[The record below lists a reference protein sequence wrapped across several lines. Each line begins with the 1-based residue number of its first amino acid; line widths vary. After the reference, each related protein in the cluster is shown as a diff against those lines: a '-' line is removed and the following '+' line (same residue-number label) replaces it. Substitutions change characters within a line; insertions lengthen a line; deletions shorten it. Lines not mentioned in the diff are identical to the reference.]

1 MERYFTR
8 SGDDGLT
15 GLLGK
20 DRVPK
25 YDPRVEV
32 LGSIDELDAWLGL
45 VRSTLRLEE
54 INTLLLGIQHDL
66 YTLMSAVAA
75 GPEMIER
82 FPDLRP
88 ERTAYL
94 EERIE
99 YYANEAGPLEAFVIP
114 GDDQRAAFVDI
125 SRTVARRAERRLA
138 ELLAKEAARTT
149 EGLRYLNRL
158 SSLCFVL
165 EVWIIHHLD
174 AQEPTQPNPDRS

>member
-8 SGDDGLT
+8 GGDDGLT

-20 DRVPK
+20 DRIPK
-25 YDPRVEV
+25 YDLRVEV

-54 INTLLLGIQHDL
+54 INSLLLGIQRDL

-75 GPEMIER
+75 GPEMNER
-82 FPDLRP
+82 FPDVRP
-88 ERTAYL
+88 ERTTYL
-94 EERIE
+94 EQRIE
-99 YYANEAGPLEAFVIP
+99 HYANEVGPLDSFVIP
-114 GDDQRAAFVDI
+114 GDDQRAAFLDI
-125 SRTVARRAERRLA
+125 TRTVARRAERRLA
-138 ELLAKEAARTT
+138 ELLGREGVQTA

-165 EVWIIHHLD
+165 EVWIIRHLD
-174 AQEPTQPNPDRS
+174 AQEPTQASPDRF